1 MALKIIATEKAP
13 AAVGPYSQAV
23 AGAGLVFVSG
33 QLPID
38 AATGKMAEGIVEQTR
53 QSLENG
59 KAILAEAGLSF
70 NDVLKC
76 TVYLD
81 NIDDFKA
88 MNEVYAQY
96 FSEHKPARAAFEV
109 AKLPLGALVE
119 IEFIA
124 SHGLS

>member
-1 MALKIIATEKAP
+1 MSLKIIATEKAP

-38 AATGKMAEGIVEQTR
+38 ASTGKMKEGITEQTK
-53 QSLENG
+53 QALENG
-59 KAILAEAGLSF
+59 KAILAEAGLSL

-109 AKLPLGALVE
+109 AKLPLGAMVE
-119 IEFIA
+119 IEMIA
-124 SHGLS
+124 AEG